1 MEGFRNFSSSIQMMD
16 DSIWMIIFHLLKF
29 DQKHNIHLPV
39 RIESKFQAIQ
49 PLPDL
54 MMTVEKGREK
64 KGRRKNVVRT
74 KEGKW

>member
-1 MEGFRNFSSSIQMMD
+1 MEGFRNFSSIRMMMD
-16 DSIWMIIFHLLKF
+16 DSIWMIIFHLLKS

-54 MMTVEKGREK
+54 MMTVEGRKE
-64 KGRRKNVVRT
+64 NVVRT
-74 KEGKW
+74 KGGKCR